1 MTAANVTS
9 VGALLPR
16 DLLDRIDSTDPT
28 LTGLD
33 ATDYGLVQG
42 ERVRDAVTR
51 SWNRLVG
58 VWGSFRHAESRLTE
72 SDLTA
77 TSLTRARWLRPLF
90 EELGFFDL
98 PLVRSLAVGG
108 KDYPVSHQWG
118 TSVPVHLLGCRVPV
132 DRRMAGVQGAAKVSP
147 HSLVQEFLNR
157 SDEHLWGIVSNGL
170 VLRLL
175 RDNASLTRSA
185 YCEFDLQGIFDGQ
198 AYSDFVLLWLLCHRT
213 RFEGDPPEKCILEQ
227 WSTEAAAAGTRALDR
242 LREGVEKAIISLG
255 DGFLTHRGNSTLR
268 ARLDNGDLADVD
280 YLRQLLRLVYRLIF
294 LLVAES
300 RDLLLAPGTDGTARR
315 RYQDFYSVGRL
326 RKLAGVRRG
335 TSHDDLWRSLQIT
348 MSALD
353 ADHPG
358 IPALGLEPLGSFLWS
373 PGSIGDLN
381 SSSIEN
387 RHLLAAISGLSLVR
401 DLEAKAMRPVD
412 YRNLG
417 TRELGSV
424 YESLL
429 ELHPKVNVDARKF
442 ELESAA
448 GAERKLTGSYYTP
461 EALIERLLDEALD
474 PILDEAEHAPD
485 PEQALLDL
493 RVLDPACGSGHFL
506 ISAAHRIAGR
516 LASVRVGGIEP
527 TPAELRTA
535 VRDVI
540 GRCVYGIDINPM
552 AAELCKVS
560 LWLEANDKGRPLG
573 FLDHHIVCGN
583 SLLGTTPELLADG
596 IPQKAF
602 KKLTGDDPRWLA
614 HLRKTNL
621 RERKHRNQQ
630 ILDLDWTHD
639 TDLTDLANRM
649 ADINIAEDTT
659 TTHVAAKAH
668 RYNQLQQS
676 PAYTRPKLAAD
687 AWCAAFVTPKTPDHP
702 AITDDTVREI
712 TEGHHLPPPGTRDH
726 IVSLADEYQ
735 FLHPHIAFPDIHAA
749 GGFDAVVGN
758 PPWGRIKLQEKKW
771 FAQRSPEIASAPNKA
786 ARARLIKALRTQDP
800 RLYQEF
806 QVARHHAE
814 RTSALIRN
822 SGRYPLSA
830 KGDINTYQIFA
841 DLMRSAG
848 RWAGMIVPSGI
859 ASDHQTKDF
868 FNDLVQTRSLVSL
881 YDFENRRGLFPSVHR
896 SYKFCLLTL
905 TDQHRPSDAARFVFF
920 AHEVADID
928 DPEKNFSL
936 TPDDLMLFNPN
947 TRTAPTFRTR
957 RDAEITTGIYRRVP
971 VLIREGVPDGN
982 PWGVSFQRMF
992 DMSNDSGLFRT
1003 RRQLEDAGWTLRG
1016 NHFVRG
1022 DDRYLPLYVLAM
1034 VHQYDHRWATFD
1046 NGKYRDVTEA
1056 EKQDPTYVA
1065 QPEYWVPMRETDQR
1079 IGDDRSYLLGWR
1091 DVARS
1096 TDTRT
1101 LIFSPHPRA
1110 GAGNPLPQFV
1120 PSLERIRSAASV
1132 TAIMNSFACD
1142 YASRQKLGGIHL
1154 NFFYLR
1160 QLAVLPPNRL
1170 RSYEAFIERGVLE
1183 LCYTAWDMFDFA
1195 NALGW
1200 RGPPFRWDLKRR
1212 TLIRAEFD
1220 ALMFHLYRISRPEID
1235 YLMRTFEA
1243 LQKGD
1248 RRCWGEYRTRRLVLE
1263 RYDAMHEAEC
1273 TGDPYQTVLDPPPA
1287 DSSVAHDWATQ
1298 PVWHP
1303 IVQPEQEIA

>member
-132 DRRMAGVQGAAKVSP
+132 DRRTAGVQGAATVSP

-227 WSTEAAAAGTRALDR
+227 WSTEAAADGTRALDR

-255 DGFLTHRGNSTLR
+255 EGFLIHRDNSALR
-268 ARLDNGDLADVD
+268 ERLGNGDLTDVD

-315 RYQDFYSVGRL
+315 RYQQFYSVDRL
-326 RKLAGVRRG
+326 RKLASARRG
-335 TSHDDLWRSLQIT
+335 DSHEDLWQSLLVT

-353 ADHPG
+353 ADHGG
-358 IPALGLEPLGSFLWS
+358 ISALGLKPLGSFLWS
-373 PGSIGDLN
+373 PNSLPDLGVA
-381 SSSIEN
+381 SIEN
-387 RHLLAAISGLSLVR
+387 RHLLAAIRSLSLVR
-401 DLEAKAMRPVD
+401 DVEAKAVRQVD

-429 ELHPKVNVDARKF
+429 ELHPEVNVDARKF
-442 ELESAA
+442 ELVSAA

-461 EALIERLLDEALD
+461 ESLIERLLDEALD
-474 PILDEAEHAPD
+474 PILDEAEHSSD

-516 LASVRVGGIEP
+516 LASVRVEGIEP

-583 SLLGTTPELLADG
+583 SLVGTTPELLADG

-602 KKLTGDDPRWLA
+602 KKLTGDDSRWLA
-614 HLRKTNL
+614 QLRKTNL
-621 RERKHRNQQ
+621 QERKHRNQQ

-639 TDLTDLANRM
+639 TDLGDLANRM
-649 ADINIAEDTT
+649 ADINSAEDTT

-668 RYNQLQQS
+668 RYNQLQQI

-712 TEGHHLPPPGTRDH
+712 TEGHHLPPVTRDH

-758 PPWGRIKLQEKKW
+758 PPWEKIKLQEKEW
-771 FAQRSPEIASAPNKA
+771 FATRDPDIATAPTKA
-786 ARARLIKALRTQDP
+786 ARQKLIIALKHDNP
-800 RLYQEF
+800 VLYDAF
-806 QVARHHAE
+806 QAAVRQAFSI
-814 RTSALIRN
+814 SALLRN
-822 SGRYPLSA
+822 GGRYPLA
-830 KGDINTYQIFA
+830 GRGDVNTYAVFA
-841 DLMRSAG
+841 ELIRNAIAPTG
-848 RWAGMIVPSGI
+848 RAGMIVPSGI
-859 ASDHQTKDF
+859 ATDFTSKHFFSD
-868 FNDLVQTRSLVSL
+868 LIESRSLVSL
-881 YDFENRRGLFPSVHR
+881 YDFENREAIFPGVHR
-896 SYKFCLLTL
+896 SFKFCLLSL
-905 TDQHRPSDAARFVFF
+905 SGADLPSPQAWFAFFLHRPDELA
-920 AHEVADID
+920 
-928 DPEKNFSL
+928 DPERQFAMSK
-936 TPDDLMLFNPN
+936 DDLSLFNPN
-947 TRTAPTFRTR
+947 TRTCPIFRTR
-957 RDAEITTGIYRRVP
+957 RDMEIARRIYRQAG
-971 VLIREGVPDGN
+971 VLWKEANDGEPEAN

-992 DMSNDSGLFRT
+992 DMSNDSDRFRT
-1003 RRQLEDAGWTLRG
+1003 REQMTEEGWELHG
-1016 NHFVRG
+1016 NSFLK
-1022 DDRYLPLYVLAM
+1022 DDESYLPLYEAKLF
-1034 VHQYDHRWATFD
+1034 HQYDHRFASFD
-1046 NGKYRDVTEA
+1046 GVSERDIKNGKPRLMNPD
-1056 EKQDPTYVA
+1056 EKADPRTVA
-1065 QPEYWVPMRETDQR
+1065 VPRYWVHEHEVSSRVRRSDDQTIR
-1079 IGDDRSYLLGWR
+1079 RSDDQTIRRSDDQTIRRSDDQTIRRSDDQTIRRSDDQTIRRSDDYPLEVLTKLAHTLLSG
-1091 DVARS
+1091 
-1096 TDTRT
+1096 
-1101 LIFSPHPRA
+1101 
-1110 GAGNPLPQFV
+1110 
-1120 PSLERIRSAASV
+1120 
-1132 TAIMNSFACD
+1132 
-1142 YASRQKLGGIHL
+1142 KL
-1154 NFFYLR
+1154 
-1160 QLAVLPPNRL
+1160 Q
-1170 RSYEAFIERGVLE
+1170 E
-1183 LCYTAWDMFDFA
+1183 
-1195 NALGW
+1195 
-1200 RGPPFRWDLKRR
+1200 RR
-1212 TLIRAEFD
+1212 TDEQVF
-1220 ALMFHLYRISRPEID
+1220 
-1235 YLMRTFEA
+1235 
-1243 LQKGD
+1243 LQ
-1248 RRCWGEYRTRRLVLE
+1248 
-1263 RYDAMHEAEC
+1263 
-1273 TGDPYQTVLDPPPA
+1273 
-1287 DSSVAHDWATQ
+1287 
-1298 PVWHP
+1298 
-1303 IVQPEQEIA
+1303 